1 MRRFF
6 VERISPPMVLLPARE
21 SRHAVRVLRLGRGDR
36 VVVFDD
42 REAWTGEIVS
52 TAGRVQVRLLERRPP
67 VGRIPVAVASA
78 VPKGARLDW
87 MVEKLGELGV
97 SEFIPVRFARSVAE
111 LGESKRRRLEKIA
124 QAAAK
129 QSGAPLMKIA
139 PPRRVEELPRDAFLL
154 DPEAPDPLPS
164 GPGTVVVG
172 PEGGLTPEE
181 EALFERRYSLGPTT
195 LRIETAALVAAARR
209 LG

>member
-1 MRRFF
+1 MRRFH
-6 VERISPPMVLLPARE
+6 VDRIVPPVVFLPPRE
-21 SRHAVRVLRLGRGDR
+21 ARHATRVLRLGPGDR

-42 REAWTGEIVS
+42 REAWTGEIES
-52 TAGRVQVRLLERRPP
+52 TSGRVRVRLLERRPP
-67 VGRIPVAVASA
+67 PELPRVAIASA
-78 VPKGARLDW
+78 VPKGSRLDW

-111 LGESKRRRLEKIA
+111 AGEAKRRRLEKIA

-129 QSGAPLMKIA
+129 QSGAPLMRIA
-139 PPRRVEELPRDAFLL
+139 PPRRVEELPRDALL
-154 DPEAPDPLPS
+154 VAPGAADPLPP

-181 EALFERRYSLGPTT
+181 EGLFARRYTLGPTI